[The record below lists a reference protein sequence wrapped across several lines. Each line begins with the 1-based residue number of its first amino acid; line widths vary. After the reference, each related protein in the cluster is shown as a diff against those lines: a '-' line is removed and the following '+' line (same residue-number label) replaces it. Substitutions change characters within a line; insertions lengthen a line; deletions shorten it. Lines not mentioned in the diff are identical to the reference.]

1 VTTAVLVMAYGTPR
15 SLEDVEAFYTD
26 IRRGRPPTPEQL
38 AELVA
43 RYAAIGGTSPLVERT
58 EAQRD
63 GLQRSLDERAPGT
76 YEVVLGY
83 RHAAPSI
90 EAAVDDIAARGIGR
104 IIGLVLAPHH
114 SALSVGQYQRRVD
127 DAARAYGIPVVG
139 IERWHLLAAYVDFL
153 AHGVRDLLPTLPA
166 NTKVVFTAHS
176 LPARVLADGDAY
188 RDQLRE
194 TAAVVAAAA
203 GLAPWAGWGT
213 AWQSAGR
220 TPEPWLQPDLL
231 SVIDGLG
238 ASEGADGLLVCPC
251 GFVADHLEV
260 LYDLDVEAARR
271 AEANGLAF
279 ARTPCVNDDPAVLAA
294 LADLVVE
301 VDR

>member
-15 SLEDVEAFYTD
+15 SLEDVEDFYTD

-38 AELVA
+38 AELVG
-43 RYAAIGGTSPLVERT
+43 RYVAIGGASPLVERT

-63 GLQRSLDERAPGT
+63 GLQRALDERVPDG
-76 YEVVLGY
+76 YEVVLGF
-83 RHAAPSI
+83 RHAAPTI
-90 EAAVDDIAARGIGR
+90 EAAVDEIASRGIDR
-104 IIGLVLAPHH
+104 MVGLVLAPHH
-114 SALSVGQYQRRVD
+114 SALSVGHYLGRASDV
-127 DAARAYGIPVVG
+127 ARAYGIDVVG
-139 IERWHLLAAYVDFL
+139 IERWHLLPAYVDFL
-153 AHGVRDLLPTLPA
+153 AVGVRRLRPTLPA
-166 NTKVVFTAHS
+166 NSKVVFTAHS
-176 LPARVLADGDAY
+176 LPARVLADGDPY
-188 RDQLRE
+188 PDELYE
-194 TAAVVAAAA
+194 TAAAVAAAA
-203 GLAPWAGWGT
+203 GLPRWAGWGT

-231 SVIDGLG
+231 SVIDDLG

-279 ARTPCVNDDPAVLAA
+279 ARTPCVNDDRAVLAA